1 MLRHLDR
8 ALLLACVALL
18 AGCGGGGGSSSGGGA
33 ASTTTAPVTSAT
45 PTPLGSS
52 SSAPAT
58 SAAPPASTAPVST
71 IIASGTIKFLTYNVA
86 GLPQFI
92 SQVQPARNIPLI
104 SPLLNNY
111 ELVVVQEDFWYHAV
125 LTASARH
132 PWKSVPLVQY
142 YTLVG
147 DGLNTFSNTR
157 FFDFERRKWNDFH
170 GIVNHSNDGLSSK
183 GFSAAR
189 HDVGNGVLIDVYNL
203 HADAGNDPGD
213 VAARTKNFE
222 QLLAFMQTYS
232 TNNPVIVAGDTNLSA
247 NRPADMAVLA
257 DFLGRA
263 GLRDAARTLGK
274 PEELDRVMVR
284 GTADVLLDP
293 VLWRDADEFVDS
305 AGQPLSDHPA
315 IHVDVRWQKIR

>member
-1 MLRHLDR
+1 MR
-8 ALLLACVALL
+8 APLLLASVACSALL
-18 AGCGGGGGSSSGGGA
+18 VAGCGGGSSGGGGGA
-33 ASTTTAPVTSAT
+33 ASTTAPATSAT
-45 PTPLGSS
+45 PTPIGSS
-52 SSAPAT
+52 SSAPVAT
-58 SAAPPASTAPVST
+58 SATPASTAPVAT
-71 IIASGTIKFLTYNVA
+71 FVAAGTIKFLTYNVA

-111 ELVVVQEDFWYHAV
+111 ELVVVQEDFWYHSV
-125 LTASARH
+125 LTAQARH

-147 DGLNTFSNTR
+147 DGLNTFSQTR

-183 GFSAAR
+183 GFSACR
-189 HDVGNGVLIDVYNL
+189 HDVGNGVMIDVYNL

-213 VAARTKNFE
+213 EAARTKNFQ

-232 TNNPVIVAGDTNLSA
+232 TTNPVIVAGDTNLSA
-247 NRPADMAVLA
+247 NRPADMAVLS

-263 GLRDAARTLGK
+263 GLRDAARVLGK
-274 PEELDRVMVR
+274 HEVLDRVMVR
-284 GTADVLLDP
+284 GTADVTLDP
-293 VLWRDADEFVDS
+293 VLWRDADEFNDS
-305 AGQPLSDHPA
+305 NGQPLSDHSA
-315 IHVDVRWQKIR
+315 IHVDVRWVKVR